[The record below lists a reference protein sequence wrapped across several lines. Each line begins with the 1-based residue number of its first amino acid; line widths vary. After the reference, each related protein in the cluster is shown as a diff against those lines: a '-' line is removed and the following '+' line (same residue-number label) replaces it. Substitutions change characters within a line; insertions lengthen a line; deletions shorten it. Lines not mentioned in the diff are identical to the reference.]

1 MELRIW
7 KNTSLRRSASALLAG
22 LMAISL
28 LPASAFAIES
38 KDISPDMLDIIVSA
52 EVKDDAFN
60 FENEEDANRLEQAA
74 ASFPSSFDLRAC
86 DTNGDGVMENYVT
99 PVKLQNPFGTC
110 WGFGATAA
118 AEISLLGSGLAQ
130 ADGYGP
136 MADQDNGIKE
146 LNLSEK
152 HLTVFTFTAINDR
165 NSPQNG
171 EGMKFPE
178 GSTTADKLNNGGWMF
193 FATGR
198 YASGM
203 GPNLEDR
210 SGLDAGDEDILVYH
224 GKNSFVEY
232 LKLSMENDG
241 AYSILPDCYS
251 DQDDW
256 SLPEKYRFM
265 ASYRLKESFELPS
278 PASMDEDTW
287 EYVYNEAGT
296 NAIKEQLL
304 AKRGVAI
311 AFHADTTMPGQA
323 TDNNGYIS
331 ENWAHYTWDEGS
343 ANHAVCIVGWDDNYP
358 KENFLEGH
366 QPPADG
372 AWIVKNSWGSATNS
386 EFYNNGYRHW
396 GVRNEDGQATGY
408 FWLSYYDQSI
418 TAPEAFVFD
427 KSNVGH
433 SFYIE
438 QHDFMPVGEVNEITV
453 DTETGMANVFRAD
466 GDARLSELSFQTATP
481 GATVTYAVFLLDES
495 FEHPTKGTPVLTG
508 SATYPYGGFHKVT
521 LPESQ
526 QVDMKA
532 GQLFSVAIKEETPSG
547 KWCYVLP
554 ENMTGEL
561 AELFGG
567 SSSVSVINPKESYF
581 YTDNAWHDMSDTE
594 FLDVMLGEGYTDVM
608 TIDNFPIKAYLE
620 PTGPVPD
627 DDINPD
633 PSLYCEPDFNGNL
646 TMGLSCEDE
655 LTLYVNASTNISAY
669 FDGKLGD
676 ISDPSQA
683 ITWTSSNPS
692 VFSIAPINDTNENN
706 DGKKKLTGVS
716 LGTAKLTVDAGPYGK
731 ETVNVSVEKRKL
743 EFAFLDNYEVAY
755 TGQPIEP
762 KVSYIFGS
770 QMSDEDLPELEEG
783 KDYKIEYMDNILCG
797 TAQAIITGL
806 GEYEGSVLNDELTSF
821 VIVPAKA
828 KITDITAEADK
839 LTVQFVSQKESGI
852 SGYELSWCLVDE
864 ATEAVQTMDLA
875 PDAVSAEINGLE
887 PGKTYAVTLR
897 AYVEVSVDP
906 ELSADGQD
914 TEVEYGA
921 MSVPAVASTC
931 AKDSSCPITPFT
943 DANPDAWYHDGIHWA
958 LDNGIM
964 TGVSSTSFQPGGTA
978 TRAMVV
984 TMLWRNAGEP
994 DCESP
999 ASFTDVKS
1007 GSWYAEAVNW
1017 AAEYGIVTG
1026 YSDTVFGPNDNVTRE
1041 QLATIL
1047 YRYDNTGFGDEDIS
1061 DMELEEILAAFAA
1074 LLVGFLPSEEPVVL
1088 PFDDADSVSGWAQEA
1103 VQWAWSE
1110 GIINGKTETTLAP
1123 KDNATRAEVAT
1134 ILMRYSAAVVVNS
1147 IL

>member
-1 MELRIW
+1 M
-7 KNTSLRRSASALLAG
+7 ASALLAG
-22 LMAISL
+22 LMAASL
-28 LPASAFAIES
+28 LPASAFAIQAKE
-38 KDISPDMLDIIVSA
+38 IPPDMMDIIVSA
-52 EVKDDAFN
+52 EVKDDAFD
-60 FENEEDANRLEQAA
+60 FESEEDANRLDQAA
-74 ASFPSSFDLRAC
+74 ASFPSRFDLRAC

-130 ADGYGP
+130 DDGYGP
-136 MADQDNGIKE
+136 VADPDNGVKE

-165 NSPQNG
+165 NLPQHG
-171 EGMKFPE
+171 EGMQFPE

-224 GKNSFVEY
+224 GKNSFVDY
-232 LKLSMENDG
+232 MKLSIKNDG
-241 AYSILPDCYS
+241 VYSLVPDSYS

-256 SLPEKYRFM
+256 SIPEKYRFM
-265 ASYRLKESFELPS
+265 ASYRLKESYELPS
-278 PASMDEDTW
+278 PASEDEETW
-287 EYVYNEAGT
+287 EYCYNEAGT

-304 AKRGVAI
+304 AKRGVTI
-311 AFHADTTMPGQA
+311 AFCADTSMPGQSN
-323 TDNNGYIS
+323 DNDGYIS
-331 ENWAHYTWDEGS
+331 ENWAHYTWDAAS
-343 ANHAVCIVGWDDNYP
+343 PNHAVCIVGWDDNYP
-358 KENFLEGH
+358 KENFVKGH

-372 AWIVKNSWGSATNS
+372 AWIVKNSWGSATES

-418 TAPEAFVFD
+418 TAPEAFAFD
-427 KSNVGH
+427 KSNVGS

-438 QHDFMPVGEVNEITV
+438 QHDFMPVNEVNEITV

-481 GATVTYAVFLLDES
+481 GAKVTYAVFLLDEN

-526 QVDMKA
+526 QVDVKA

-554 ENMTGEL
+554 ENMNGEL
-561 AELFGG
+561 MELFGAV

-581 YTDNAWHDMSDTE
+581 YTDSAWHDMSDTE
-594 FLDVMLGEGYTDVM
+594 FLDVMLGEGYTDMM

-620 PTGPVPD
+620 PTGPAPD
-627 DDINPD
+627 DDIDPD
-633 PSLYCEPDFNGNL
+633 PSLYCEPDYNGQLTMNL
-646 TMGLSCEDE
+646 TCEDE
-655 LTLYVNASTNISAY
+655 LTLYVDASTNVSVY

-676 ISDPSQA
+676 ITDPSQT
-683 ITWTSSNPS
+683 ITWTSSDPS
-692 VFSIAPINDTNENN
+692 VFSISPINDTNENN
-706 DGKKKLTGVS
+706 DGRKKLTGVS

-731 ETVNVSVEKRKL
+731 KTVNVSVEKRAL
-743 EFAFLDNYEVAY
+743 EFALLENYELPY
-755 TGQPIEP
+755 TGKPVEP
-762 KVSYIFGS
+762 KVSFVYGS
-770 QMSDEDLPELEEG
+770 QLPDEDLSDLEEG
-783 KDYKIEYMDNILCG
+783 KDYKVEYRDNIRCG
-797 TAQAIITGL
+797 TAQAVITGL
-806 GEYEGSVLNDELTSF
+806 GEYEGSVLSDEMTSF

-828 KITDITAEADK
+828 QITDVTTEADK
-839 LTVQFVSQKESGI
+839 LTVRFVSQEESGI
-852 SGYELSWCLVDE
+852 NGYELCWYPVDE
-864 ATEAVQTMDLA
+864 STEEIQTMDLA
-875 PDAVSAEINGLE
+875 PDAVSAEITGLE
-887 PGKTYAVTLR
+887 PGKAYAVTLR
-897 AYVEVSVDP
+897 AYVEVPVDP
-906 ELSADGQD
+906 EYSENGED
-914 TEVEYGA
+914 TELDYGA
-921 MSVPAVASTC
+921 MSAPVITSTC
-931 AKDSSCPITPFT
+931 ARDSACPITPFT
-943 DANPDAWYHDGIHWA
+943 DANPDAWYHDGVHWA

-964 TGVSSTSFQPGGTA
+964 TGVSGTSFRPGGTA

-994 DCESP
+994 ACEST

-1007 GSWYAEAVNW
+1007 DSWYAEAVNW
-1017 AAEYGIVTG
+1017 AAEYEIVTG

-1047 YRYDNTGFGDEDIS
+1047 YRYDGTDFGDGDLSDMVLEDI
-1061 DMELEEILAAFAA
+1061 IAAIIAMMA
-1074 LLVGFLPSEEPVVL
+1074 DFLPSEEPVVL
-1088 PFDDADSVSGWAQEA
+1088 PFDDAGSVSEWAQEA
-1103 VQWAWSE
+1103 IEWAWSE
-1110 GIINGKTETTLAP
+1110 GILNGKTETALAP

-1134 ILMRYSAAVVVNS
+1134 ILMRYSAAVIIDS
-1147 IL
+1147 ALYDYI